1 MDSDNIF
8 AYETLALDKGSV
20 RSVDD
25 NGFLHVRISPL
36 TRVQVAPYYG
46 KEIPG
51 WQKLGL
57 DPDKVYK
64 GYRPES
70 ELKKANTVNSINGI
84 PIQLRHH
91 PDFADNPAKDTR
103 IGATGTDGAFKYPYL
118 MNSLHFF
125 DKKAKDLIESEG
137 MRELSLAY
145 RYKPDFSQ
153 PGVTENGQPYDF
165 IMRDISGNHLAL
177 VEQGRAGHEV
187 LVYDHKRSDMEKD
200 EMTNLVNDALDK
212 KLSGIVNALNKLT
225 ERVNKYAA
233 NFKDEE
239 PEEEKVTET
248 EEEAEEIVT
257 DKCGGKKTAKDKK
270 PVKQVDEEGEEV
282 EEVIDLSDKAEKL
295 PDTKPENKK
304 KAEKVE
310 TETEEVEDIEDIEE
324 ESETEETAEELKKKG
339 LRKVSEDEEEVKETE
354 EKVEKKQV
362 LAEGEKK
369 ADNDSK
375 FMEQV
380 KVLMKK
386 AGIDENA
393 PEDIKSAFINGI
405 KVSGAFNKNLMAQ
418 DGQPNDV
425 YSLEDVNNA
434 YEVARTDIMAEIEA
448 IEAVKPVMGKIEIGA
463 YDSAEDV
470 YKAACD
476 ELDIACDSASART
489 AYEAYMK
496 AQKKN
501 LHNSGASQKA
511 TEVKSDLLSDILNS
525 VNVD

>member
-1 MDSDNIF
+1 MTISDNDF
-8 AYETLALDKGSV
+8 TYETLALDKGSV

-25 NGFLHVRISPL
+25 NGFLHVKISPL
-36 TRVQVAPYYG
+36 TRVQVAPYFG

-57 DPDKVYK
+57 DANRVYK

-70 ELKKANTVNSINGI
+70 ELKKLSTVNSINGI

-103 IGATGTDGAFKYPYL
+103 IGATGTDGEFKYPYL

-153 PGVTENGQPYDF
+153 SGVTENGQAYDF
-165 IMRDISGNHLAL
+165 VMRDISGNHLAL

-187 LVYDHKRSDMEKD
+187 LVYDSKRSDMDKD

-212 KLSGIVNALNKLT
+212 KLSGIINTV
-225 ERVNKYAA
+225 ERLAKQINKYAA

-248 EEEAEEIVT
+248 EEAEEIVT
-257 DKCGGKKTAKDKK
+257 DKCGTKKTAKDKK

-304 KAEKVE
+304 KAEKIE
-310 TETEEVEDIEDIEE
+310 TEAEEVEDFE
-324 ESETEETAEELKKKG
+324 ESEAEEETAEELEKKG
-339 LRKVSEDEEEVKETE
+339 IRKVSEDEEEAEIEVTEKETE
-354 EKVEKKQV
+354 KK
-362 LAEGEKK
+362 AESGEK
-369 ADNDSK
+369 DGK
-375 FMEQV
+375 FMETV
-380 KVLMKK
+380 KKYMKK
-386 AGIDENA
+386 GGIDEDA
-393 PEDIKSAFINGI
+393 PDDIKESFINGLR
-405 KVSGAFNKNLMAQ
+405 VAGVFNKNLMAQ
-418 DGQPNDV
+418 DEAAEV

-434 YEVARTDIMAEIEA
+434 YEVARNDVMAEIEA
-448 IEAVKPVMGKIEIGA
+448 IEAVKPVMGNVKIGA
-463 YDSAEDV
+463 YDSADDV

-476 ELDIACDSASART
+476 ELEIACDSASART

-501 LHNSGASQKA
+501 LHNSGASSKA
-511 TEVKSDLLSDILNS
+511 TEVKSDVLSDMLS
-525 VNVD
+525 RVNVD

>member
-1 MDSDNIF
+1 MTISDNDF

-20 RSVDD
+20 RTIDD
-25 NGFLHVRISPL
+25 NGFLHVKISPL

-57 DPDKVYK
+57 DPNKVYK

-70 ELKKANTVNSINGI
+70 ELKKADTVTSINGI

-103 IGATGTDGAFKYPYL
+103 IGATGTDGEFKYPYL

-153 PGVTENGQPYDF
+153 PGVTENGQAYDF
-165 IMRDISGNHLAL
+165 VMRDISGNHLAL

-187 LVYDHKRSDMEKD
+187 LVYDHKRSDMDRD
-200 EMTNLVNDALDK
+200 EINSLVNDALDK
-212 KLSGIVNALNKLT
+212 KLAGIANSLNKTL
-225 ERVNKYAA
+225 EKFNKYIEAHSEA
-233 NFKDEE
+233 
-239 PEEEKVTET
+239 EKVEET
-248 EEEAEEIVT
+248 EEAEEIVT
-257 DKCGGKKTAKDKK
+257 DKCGGKKKAAADKK

-282 EEVIDLSDKAEKL
+282 EEIIDLSDESKDL
-295 PDTKPENKK
+295 PETKQKDKK
-304 KAEKVE
+304 KTEKAKVE
-310 TETEEVEDIEDIEE
+310 IKEVDDEEDEDDFEE
-324 ESETEETAEELKKKG
+324 ESAEELEKKG
-339 LRKVSEDEEEVKETE
+339 LKKISEDEEETEIEVTEKETE
-354 EKVEKKQV
+354 KKVEPKSKEDK
-362 LAEGEKK
+362 EG
-369 ADNDSK
+369 K
-375 FMEQV
+375 FMELV
-380 KVLMKK
+380 KKYMKE
-386 AGIDENA
+386 AGIEESA
-393 PEDIKSAFINGI
+393 PDDVKEAFINGI

-418 DGQPNDV
+418 DEDIET
-425 YSLEDVNNA
+425 YTIEDVNNA
-434 YEVARTDIMAEIEA
+434 YELARNNVLSEIEA
-448 IEAVKPVMGKIEIGA
+448 IEAVKPVMGNVKIGA
-463 YDSAEDV
+463 FDSAEDV

-476 ELDIACDSASART
+476 ELDIACDSANART

-496 AQKKN
+496 AQRKN
-501 LHNSGASQKA
+501 LHNSGASSKA
-511 TEVKSDLLSDILNS
+511 TEVKSDVLSDILNN